1 MKLNVNTVRI
11 LLMGVNLG
19 VTVFIVTGYLGGMG
33 MPSISSM
40 FSAGS
45 DEEAASASV
54 ELKRPDDFKY
64 TDKDRVDPTTPMSK
78 VGASAAWLMPK
89 PPAPPVVATE
99 PTDPAEEEE
108 EEEPETKDGEPIE
121 GGPLQKDNWNYVHG
135 IIFSET
141 PLKSWIRLEKKDDKK
156 KASIPSPSRYSKSRS
171 SSGRSTSSIRRS
183 SSSSKLSSARSA
195 NSVTLTLEDRWFVD
209 DEKGLDFKVH
219 HVDAEK
225 IFYWTDNP
233 NRKYSLPRVSE
244 SYFLEETRE
253 ERRLAPRKEEEEG
266 EGKEEEEE
274 KKFFKRYAP
283 GINPRDK
290 RQEDYQNLLDGKETA
305 GFLEPKQLGDGPAS
319 KGGLKLKGSGSTALK
334 PSSSN
339 SNSSASAYK
348 KPVYSNSGSTKST
361 KFKASTAKPRK
372 TLSEA
377 EQKAQLGKTIQGLKN
392 NPKYQQ
398 ADPKQRAA
406 LERLIKGK
414 RGGGK

>member
-141 PLKSWIRLEKKDDKK
+141 PLKSWIRLEKKDEK
-156 KASIPSPSRYSKSRS
+156 KASSLPSPSRYSRGRSSSSRS
-171 SSGRSTSSIRRS
+171 SSSIRRS
-183 SSSSKLSSARSA
+183 SSSSKARSA
-195 NSVTLTLEDRWFVD
+195 SSANTITLTLEDRWFVD
-209 DEKGLDFKVH
+209 EERGLDFKVH
-219 HVDAEK
+219 YVDADK
-225 IFYWTDNP
+225 IIYWTDNR

-253 ERRLAPRKEEEEG
+253 ERRLAPKKEEEEG

-361 KFKASTAKPRK
+361 KFKASTSKPQK